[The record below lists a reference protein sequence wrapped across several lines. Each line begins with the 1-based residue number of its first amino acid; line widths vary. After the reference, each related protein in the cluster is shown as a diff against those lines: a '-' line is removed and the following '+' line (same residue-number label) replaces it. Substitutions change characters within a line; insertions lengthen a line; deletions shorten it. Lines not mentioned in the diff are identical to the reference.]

1 MRTHNE
7 IARGFIG
14 WYTMEATI
22 NLKKFGYLEKL
33 LHKPNDS
40 LAKLVFLLRLYD
52 YMFTSTFDVT
62 KMKGFVPDVCCLL
75 IRYDIVEYLQSYTM
89 LGSFPDKQPWSGI
102 RKQVVKS
109 QEVNSWH
116 NNFALKQDCPLA
128 TLSIRGIFPH
138 LLYKL
143 AKEKPME
150 RAHIITCVKLLT
162 VPYHPIPIPCNL
174 CGNYT
179 YYIPFHIVMQCSAL
193 SRERCNLFDYITD
206 VLEVNQSVN
215 LFQEDDLSILAI
227 MMGGYW
233 DIFKEVETETYVT
246 FVVNSLSFV
255 SRMINTY
262 ALMN

>member
-1 MRTHNE
+1 
-7 IARGFIG
+7 
-14 WYTMEATI
+14 
-22 NLKKFGYLEKL
+22 
-33 LHKPNDS
+33 
-40 LAKLVFLLRLYD
+40 
-52 YMFTSTFDVT
+52 
-62 KMKGFVPDVCCLL
+62 MKGFVPDVCCLL
-75 IRYDIVEYLQSYTM
+75 IRYDIVEYLESYTM
-89 LGSFPDKQPWSGI
+89 LGSFPDKPSWSGI
-102 RKQVVKS
+102 RKQMVKS

-150 RAHIITCVKLLT
+150 RAHILTCVKLLT

-174 CGNYT
+174 CGNCT
-179 YYIPFHIVMQCSAL
+179 YYIPLHIVMQCSAL
-193 SRERCNLFDYITD
+193 SRERCDLFDYIND

-215 LFQEDDLSILAI
+215 LFQKDDLSILAI

-233 DIFKEVETETYVT
+233 DIFKEVESETYVT

-262 ALMN
+262 GSLNWAYLCCLGLHMKHQCIHPC